1 MLAKNMMVLGK
12 LLATIIFISFTSNVA
27 HAGQWDK
34 PIYQNEINDLHGP
47 AIIFNAYRSMF
58 SRLNKEDSRKHQ
70 QAVFFALNRL
80 DNGEATK
87 WYSDDGYHMGQVQV
101 MVTAM
106 VNGEMCRR
114 IYSVIMLKSDQRTFE
129 EWACFKTSSNTWNFA
144 DK

>member
-1 MLAKNMMVLGK
+1 MR
-12 LLATIIFISFTSNVA
+12 TQPEYII
-27 HAGQWDK
+27 
-34 PIYQNEINDLHGP
+34 
-47 AIIFNAYRSMF
+47 RSLEDHP

-80 DNGEATK
+80 DNGETTK

-114 IYSVIMLKSDQRTFE
+114 IYSVVVLKSDQRTFE

>member
-1 MLAKNMMVLGK
+1 MALGK
-12 LLATIIFISFTSNVA
+12 LLVTIIFISFASNVA

-34 PIYQNEINDLHGP
+34 PIYQNEINDFNSP
-47 AIIFNAYRSMF
+47 ALIFNAYRSMF

-80 DNGEATK
+80 DNGETTK
-87 WYSDDGYHMGQVQV
+87 WYSEDGYHMGQVQV

-106 VNGEMCRR
+106 INGEMCRR
-114 IYSVIMLKSDQRTFE
+114 IYSVILLKSDQRTFE
-129 EWACFKTSSNTWNFA
+129 EWACFKTSSNTWNFT

>member
-1 MLAKNMMVLGK
+1 MLAKNMMALGK
-12 LLATIIFISFTSNVA
+12 LLVTIIFISFASNVA

-34 PIYQNEINDLHGP
+34 PIYQNEINDFNSP
-47 AIIFNAYRSMF
+47 ALIFNAYRSMF

-80 DNGEATK
+80 DNGETTK
-87 WYSDDGYHMGQVQV
+87 WYSEDGYHMGQVQV

-106 VNGEMCRR
+106 INGEMCRR
-114 IYSVIMLKSDQRTFE
+114 IYSVILLKSDQRTFE
-129 EWACFKTSSNTWNFA
+129 EWACFKTSSNTWNFT

>member
-1 MLAKNMMVLGK
+1 MLAKNMMALGK
-12 LLATIIFISFTSNVA
+12 LLVTIIFISFSSVA
-27 HAGQWDK
+27 HPNSWDK
-34 PIYQNEINDLHGP
+34 PIYQNELHSINSP
-47 AIIFNAYRSMF
+47 ALIFNAYRSMF

-80 DNGEATK
+80 DNGETTK
-87 WYSDDGYHMGQVQV
+87 WYSEDGYHMGQVQV

-129 EWACFKTSSNTWNFA
+129 EWACFKTNSNTWNFT

>member
-1 MLAKNMMVLGK
+1 MLAKNMMALGK
-12 LLATIIFISFTSNVA
+12 LLVAITFISFSSVV
-27 HAGQWDK
+27 HPEPWDK
-34 PIYQNEINDLHGP
+34 PIYQNELHSINTPNLV
-47 AIIFNAYRSMF
+47 FNAYRNVF

-80 DNGEATK
+80 DNGEITK
-87 WYSDDGYHMGQVQV
+87 WYSEDGYHMGQVQV

-114 IYSVIMLKSDQRTFE
+114 IYSVILLKSDQRTFE
-129 EWACFKTSSNTWNFA
+129 EWVCFKTSSNTWNFT

>member
-1 MLAKNMMVLGK
+1 MLAKNTMALGK
-12 LLATIIFISFTSNVA
+12 LLVAIIFTSFTSVA
-27 HAGQWDK
+27 HADQWDK
-34 PIYQNEINDLHGP
+34 PMYQNEINSLNSS
-47 AIIFNAYRSMF
+47 ALIFNAYRSMF
-58 SRLNKEDSRKHQ
+58 SRLNAEDSRKHQ

-80 DNGEATK
+80 DNGETTK
-87 WYSDDGYHMGQVQV
+87 WYSEDGYHMGQVQV

-114 IYSVIMLKSDQRTFE
+114 IYSVVMLKSDQRTFE